1 MWEELVINL
10 KKSNLQKRLIRELS
24 ISLLIS
30 FILIISISSFYIRR
44 EFIRSYENN
53 LIMIANSISEE
64 IKNLVES
71 NKTDEIDDFIKKI
84 KTLEGFRITIID
96 KSGVVLGDSILDI
109 ETMENHKGRPE
120 VIQALNGIIGKSI
133 RFSTSTNEDMLY
145 IAVPLN
151 IKDET
156 FIIRTSLSLKELNK
170 VISML
175 IFEIALI
182 SIISLLI
189 GFYIFYIYSKNIKE
203 SLELLKFKISNLLKG
218 DYKERVII
226 KDDEFKELGES
237 INILGERIENLLYEV
252 DLDKERLNS
261 ILSSTGEIIFVV
273 DLQGKITFA
282 NKKFEEFFNEKNYL
296 NKYYWEIIKDLYL
309 LDFIKEGLK
318 KDDYEKLEFEKS
330 NKYYLICKNSIE
342 KTKEKVFTIF
352 DITSIKKFEEIKRD
366 FVKDAS
372 HELKTPITVIKG
384 FIETI
389 ESEVKSKNYLEII
402 KRNIDRMIK
411 IINDLLFLSKLE
423 EKKEVEIKKFDFKQT
438 LESTLKIFEN
448 KIKEKGLQLIID
460 IKGEDTSILG
470 DEFKIEQLLI
480 NLIDN
485 AINYTDKGF
494 IKISFFKD
502 EKNAIFEIEDS
513 GIGIPKEHLNRI
525 FERFY
530 VVNKSRSR
538 KTGGTGLG
546 LSIVKHIVSLHNG
559 KIDVVSEVGKGT
571 KFKITFPQNL
581 TEN

>member
-71 NKTDEIDDFIKKI
+71 NKIDEIDNFIKKI
-84 KTLEGFRITIID
+84 KTIEGFRITIID

-273 DLQGKITFA
+273 DSQGKITFA

-318 KDDYEKLEFEKS
+318 KDTYEKLEFEKS

-423 EKKEVEIKKFDFKQT
+423 EKKEIEIKKFDFKQT
-438 LESTLKIFEN
+438 LETTLKIFEN

-559 KIDVVSEVGKGT
+559 KIEVDSEVGKGT

>member
-1 MWEELVINL
+1 M

-71 NKTDEIDDFIKKI
+71 NKIDEIDDFIKKI
-84 KTLEGFRITIID
+84 KTIEGFRITIID

-273 DLQGKITFA
+273 DSQGKITFA

-296 NKYYWEIIKDLYL
+296 NKYYWEIIKDLNL

-318 KDDYEKLEFEKS
+318 KDTYEKLEFEKS

-423 EKKEVEIKKFDFKQT
+423 EKKEIEIKKFDFKQT

-448 KIKEKGLQLIID
+448 KIKEKDLQLIID

-559 KIDVVSEVGKGT
+559 KIDVDSEVGKGT

>member
-1 MWEELVINL
+1 M
-10 KKSNLQKRLIRELS
+10 KKSNLQKRLIREIL
-24 ISLLIS
+24 ISLFIS

-44 EFIRSYENN
+44 EFIKSYENN
-53 LIMIANSISEE
+53 LIMIANSVSEE
-64 IKNLVES
+64 IRDLIEF
-71 NKTDEIDDFIKKI
+71 NKLDEIDNFIKKI
-84 KTLEGFRITIID
+84 KTLEGFRITIIN
-96 KSGVVLGDSILDI
+96 KNGVVLGDSILDI
-109 ETMENHKGRPE
+109 ETMENHKARPE
-120 VIQALNGIIGKSI
+120 VIQALNGIVGKSI

-145 IAVPLN
+145 IAVPLKINDN
-151 IKDET
+151 IY
-156 FIIRTSLSLKELNK
+156 IIRTSLSLKELNK
-170 VISML
+170 VIFML
-175 IFEIALI
+175 ISEIAII

-203 SLELLKFKISNLLKG
+203 SLELIKYKISNLLRG
-218 DYKERVII
+218 DYKEKVIL
-226 KDDEFKELGES
+226 KDDEFKELGDS
-237 INILGERIENLLYEV
+237 IDILGERIENLLYQV

-273 DLQGKITFA
+273 DSQGKITFA
-282 NKKFEEFFNEKNYL
+282 NKKFEEFFNEKNYI
-296 NKYYWEIIKDLYL
+296 NRHYWEIIKDLNL

-318 KDDYEKLEFEKS
+318 KDAYEKLEFEKS

-402 KRNIDRMIK
+402 KRNIDRMIN
-411 IINDLLFLSKLE
+411 IINDLLLLSKLE
-423 EKKEVEIKKFDFKQT
+423 EKRGIEIKKFDYKET

-448 KIKEKGLQLIID
+448 KIKEKGLQLIVD
-460 IKGEDTSILG
+460 IKTEDTNILG
-470 DEFKIEQLLI
+470 DEFKIEQVLI

-494 IKISFFKD
+494 IKISFYRD

-513 GIGIPKEHLNRI
+513 GIGIPREHLNRI

-559 KIDVVSEVGKGT
+559 KIEVDSEVGRGT

-581 TEN
+581 TKN

>member
-1 MWEELVINL
+1 M
-10 KKSNLQKRLIRELS
+10 KKSNLQKRLIRELL
-24 ISLLIS
+24 IALLIS

-64 IKNLVES
+64 IRNLIEF
-71 NKTDEIDDFIKKI
+71 NKLEEIDNFIKKI

-96 KSGVVLGDSILDI
+96 KNGVVLGDSILDI
-109 ETMENHKGRPE
+109 ETMENHKARPE

-151 IKDET
+151 IKDEIY
-156 FIIRTSLSLKELNK
+156 IIRTSLSLKELNR

-175 IFEIALI
+175 ISEIAII

-189 GFYIFYIYSKNIKE
+189 GIYIFYIYSKNIKE
-203 SLELLKFKISNLLKG
+203 SLELIKYKISNLLKG
-218 DYKERVII
+218 DYKEKVII

-273 DLQGKITFA
+273 DSQGKITFA
-282 NKKFEEFFNEKNYL
+282 NKKFEEFFNEKNYI
-296 NKYYWEIIKDLYL
+296 NRHYWEIIKDLYL

-318 KDDYEKLEFEKS
+318 KDIYEKLEFEKS

-402 KRNIDRMIK
+402 KRNIDRMIN
-411 IINDLLFLSKLE
+411 IINDLLLLSKLE
-423 EKKEVEIKKFDFKQT
+423 EKKEIEIKKFDFKET
-438 LESTLKIFEN
+438 IERTIKIFEN
-448 KIKEKGLQLIID
+448 KIKEKGLQLIVD
-460 IKGEDTSILG
+460 IKTEDTNIFG
-470 DEFKIEQLLI
+470 DEFKIEQVLI

-494 IKISFFKD
+494 IKISFYRD
-502 EKNAIFEIEDS
+502 EKNNAIFEIEDS

-559 KIDVVSEVGKGT
+559 KIEVDSEVGRGT
-571 KFKITFPQNL
+571 TFKITLPQNL

>member
-1 MWEELVINL
+1 M
-10 KKSNLQKRLIRELS
+10 KKSNLQKRLIREIL
-24 ISLLIS
+24 ISLSIS

-44 EFIRSYENN
+44 EFIKGYENN
-53 LIMIANSISEE
+53 LIMIANSVSEE
-64 IKNLVES
+64 IRNLIEF
-71 NKTDEIDDFIKKI
+71 NKLNEIDNFIKKI
-84 KTLEGFRITIID
+84 KTLEGFRITIINE
-96 KSGVVLGDSILDI
+96 SGVVLGDSILDI
-109 ETMENHKGRPE
+109 ETMENHKARPE
-120 VIQALNGIIGKSI
+120 VIQALNGIVGKSI

-145 IAVPLN
+145 IAVPLKINDN
-151 IKDET
+151 IY
-156 FIIRTSLSLKELNK
+156 IIRTSLSLKELNK

-175 IFEIALI
+175 ISEIAMI

-203 SLELLKFKISNLLKG
+203 SLELIKYKISNLLRG
-218 DYKERVII
+218 DYKEKVIL
-226 KDDEFKELGES
+226 KDDEFKELGDS
-237 INILGERIENLLYEV
+237 IDILGERIENLLYQV

-273 DLQGKITFA
+273 DSQGKITFA
-282 NKKFEEFFNEKNYL
+282 NKKFEEFFNEKNYI
-296 NKYYWEIIKDLYL
+296 NRHYWEIIKDLNL

-318 KDDYEKLEFEKS
+318 KDAYEKLEFEKS

-352 DITSIKKFEEIKRD
+352 NITSIKKFEEIKRD

-411 IINDLLFLSKLE
+411 IINDLLLLSKLE
-423 EKKEVEIKKFDFKQT
+423 EKREIEIKKFDYKET
-438 LESTLKIFEN
+438 LESALKIFEN
-448 KIKEKGLQLIID
+448 KIKEKRLQLIVD
-460 IKGEDTSILG
+460 IKTEDTNILG
-470 DEFKIEQLLI
+470 DEFKIEQVLI

-494 IKISFFKD
+494 IKISFYRD
-502 EKNAIFEIEDS
+502 EKNVIFEIEDS
-513 GIGIPKEHLNRI
+513 GIGIPREHLNRI

-546 LSIVKHIVSLHNG
+546 LSIVKHIVLLHNG
-559 KIDVVSEVGKGT
+559 KIEVDSEVGRGT

>member
-71 NKTDEIDDFIKKI
+71 NKIDEIDDFIKKI
-84 KTLEGFRITIID
+84 KTIEGFRITIID

-273 DLQGKITFA
+273 DSQGKITFA

-296 NKYYWEIIKDLYL
+296 NKYYWEIIKDLNL

-318 KDDYEKLEFEKS
+318 KDTYEKLEFEKS

-423 EKKEVEIKKFDFKQT
+423 EKKEIEIKKFDFKQT

-559 KIDVVSEVGKGT
+559 KIDVDSEVGKGT